1 MDVDNHVLFSFDTWL
16 SKEKNTR
23 RATPQSL
30 SSLYPLLYHCSF
42 LFPPAPVIVLNLGV
56 MSILEEEG
64 WIISERQ
71 RKIHKIN

>member
-42 LFPPAPVIVLNLGV
+42 LFPPRTGYRLKFGRHEHLGRRG
-56 MSILEEEG
+56 LDHFREA
-64 WIISERQ
+64 
-71 RKIHKIN
+71 KKDT